1 MLVVPTGM
9 IIINRTWLYTAVWS
23 VVYQGYTFG
32 TWLCFI
38 QSFAPKFFIPL
49 NPIVLLAEGKFKL
62 ETIRV
67 LNETD
72 VLTRVVKGG
81 FCKKR
86 GINLPKTDLPVPA
99 LSDNDK
105 EDLSVSKPFCLCGVY
120 LLFFINNALHPSIHF
135 PNPLQ
140 NTTRNY

>member
-1 MLVVPTGM
+1 MSL
-9 IIINRTWLYTAVWS
+9 
-23 VVYQGYTFG
+23 
-32 TWLCFI
+32 
-38 QSFAPKFFIPL
+38 IPSIL
-49 NPIVLLAEGKFKL
+49 VLLAEGKFKL

-105 EDLSVSKPFCLCGVY
+105 EDLSVSKVEFVGCVLLTMPTFHPFKIPFKTQPG
-120 LLFFINNALHPSIHF
+120 IIKR
-135 PNPLQ
+135 
-140 NTTRNY
+140 T